1 MRIKEKDGA
10 LIDVYAVYWINGK
23 LYFYGLIKDYGLSA
37 FDVDEVKV
45 VDSSMSG
52 EFIFFEDGVFF
63 KPLIAEGLLD
73 DLIEEDLESYRRF
86 IEILKEKEKEKE
98 KEKIDPDFY

>member
-45 VDSSMSG
+45 VDSAMSG

-73 DLIEEDLESYRRF
+73 DLIEGDLESYRRF